1 MVGQEFLM
9 LFFSAKSICFQKI
22 NFTSRV
28 FKTSLFEIA
37 QNSFSK
43 VQKKSYGGSKA
54 LKISRFVAAYGA
66 SVNLIPFKL
75 PSHLPVSALT
85 ATKQKMVILVIKK
98 TSSSDTTLGSSGSF
112 YYTTQKESA
121 AHSLELCN

>member
-9 LFFSAKSICFQKI
+9 LFFSAKSISFQKI
-22 NFTSRV
+22 NFTSHV

-43 VQKKSYGGSKA
+43 AQKKSYGGSKA

-75 PSHLPVSALT
+75 PSPVSALT
-85 ATKQKMVILVIKK
+85 ATKQKMVTLVIKK

-121 AHSLELCN
+121 AHSLELRN